1 MTLPHFQGGKK
12 KGKKRINTRTKTLI
26 MTHAETSTAV
36 GFTHIRWKGRY
47 ECVLHSREEKRR
59 RKKEKKGKK
68 VRALFANTS
77 AYTSAGN
84 TMDVT
89 LILCAIY
96 VPTTS
101 STDAIT
107 LIFTSQRI
115 D

>member
-68 VRALFANTS
+68 RYVLSLPTHPL
-77 AYTSAGN
+77 TLVQ
-84 TMDVT
+84 VT
-89 LILCAIY
+89 
-96 VPTTS
+96 PWT
-101 STDAIT
+101 
-107 LIFTSQRI
+107 RR
-115 D
+115 